1 MPLLLSDGIIAGMNP
16 KPEPAAEPVG
26 IVPARISFDAEGLP
40 HADVFGDRYHGR
52 IGAAEQAQHV
62 FLRGNELPDG
72 WAGASDFT
80 ILETGFG
87 LGNNF
92 LASWQAW
99 RDDPRRSARLHYAAI
114 DLHPPT
120 AEDLRRCH
128 ARSPWPALADA
139 LGQAWP
145 PLTPGLHRLDFD
157 DGRVQLLLAFGEVLP
172 MLRQLDLLADAAF
185 LDGFAPARNPAMWR
199 AEVFQALARR
209 LRPGARAATWSVA
222 RELKDGLRRAG
233 FELEFVPGPGAKRE
247 MTRARFQPRHV
258 APSWRQAAAVDPVGR
273 REAVIVGAGLAGAW
287 AAWALARQGWQ
298 CTVLDRHPAPAAEA
312 SGNPAGLFHATV
324 HADDGPHARLQRA
337 AALLTTATLR
347 PWIAEGRLPGA
358 VNGLLR
364 LAHEGEAVETLR
376 ARLGRL
382 GLPPSFVEALDAEA
396 ASALAGLPLN
406 RAAWHFRQA
415 GWVAPAAL
423 VAWLLQQPGVSFR
436 GQADVASIHRE
447 GRTWSLL
454 DGHGKPLASTSCL
467 VLAGAAQ
474 TALLWPAA
482 GWPIGRSRGQVSW
495 WSPAPPGAPCP
506 RLPLAGAGYALNL
519 GDGGLLCGASAA
531 PGDLEAGLRE
541 ADHRFNVDRLA
552 SLTGWQA
559 DPATPWQGRVGWRAQ
574 TADRLPIVGAVSA
587 PLGAAGAS
595 MRLSAVAREPGLFAV
610 TALGSRGLT
619 WGPLAGQ
626 LLAAWVTGSPM
637 PVEAALR
644 DALDPA
650 RWQVRAA
657 RRAAG

>member
-1 MPLLLSDGIIAGMNP
+1 MSR
-16 KPEPAAEPVG
+16 KPEKDSGTPG

-40 HADVFGDRYHGR
+40 HADAFGDRYHGR

-62 FLRGNELPDG
+62 FLGGNGLPAG
-72 WAGASDFT
+72 WAGAPDFT

-99 RDDPRRSARLHYAAI
+99 RDDPRRCTRLHYVAI
-114 DLHPPT
+114 ELHPPV
-120 AEDLRRCH
+120 ADDLGRCH
-128 ARSPWPALADA
+128 ARTPWPALANA
-139 LGQAWP
+139 LQQAWP

-157 DGRVQLLLAFGEVLP
+157 DGRVQLLLAFGEVRP
-172 MLRQLDLLADAAF
+172 MLRQLDLVADAVY

-199 AEVFQALARR
+199 PEVFQALARR

-222 RELKDGLRRAG
+222 RELKDGLRRTG
-233 FELEFVPGPGAKRE
+233 FELELVPGPGTKRA
-247 MTRARFQPRHV
+247 MTRARFQPRH
-258 APSWRQAAAVDPVGR
+258 ATRSWRQAAAVEPGGE
-273 REAVIVGAGLAGAW
+273 REAIVVGAGLAGAW

-298 CTVLDRHPAPAAEA
+298 CTALDRHAAPAAEA
-312 SGNPAGLFHATV
+312 SGNPGGLFHATV

-337 AALLTTATLR
+337 AALLAAATLR
-347 PWIAEGRLPGA
+347 PWIGDGNVAGA
-358 VNGLLR
+358 VEGLLR
-364 LAHEGEAVETLR
+364 LVHEGETVETLQ
-376 ARLGRL
+376 ARLRRL
-382 GLPPSFVEALDAEA
+382 GLPASFVEALDAEA

-423 VAWLLQQPGVSFR
+423 VAWLLQQPGVQFR
-436 GQADVASIHRE
+436 GRADVASIHRE
-447 GRTWSLL
+447 GPTWSLL
-454 DGHGKPLASTSCL
+454 DGQGKPLASTSCL
-467 VLAGAAQ
+467 VLAGAAE
-474 TALLWPAA
+474 AASLWPAA
-482 GWPIGRSRGQVSW
+482 GWPVGRSRGQVSW
-495 WSPAPPGAPCP
+495 WSPAPPGAACP
-506 RLPLAGAGYALNL
+506 RLPLAGSGYALAL
-519 GDGGLLCGASAA
+519 PDGGLLCGASAA
-531 PGDLEAGLRE
+531 PGDLEPALRE
-541 ADHRFNVDRLA
+541 ADHHFNIDRLA
-552 SLTGWQA
+552 ALTGWHA

-574 TADRLPIVGAVSA
+574 TIDRLPIVGAVPA
-587 PLGAAGAS
+587 AQGAAGAPK
-595 MRLSAVAREPGLFAV
+595 RLATVVREPGLFAV

-626 LLAAWVTGSPM
+626 VLAAWVAGSPM

-650 RWQVRAA
+650 RWLVRAA